1 MCRMER
7 VPLARIPRVLVKNV
21 PLFRDKSESPTT
33 LFGGA
38 LAHSVGSYQRKV
50 VSNEEDASPTP
61 VVCARCC
68 LLVYIPLSNSRCCRY
83 RRRCRGSGR
92 CRSERRDVLLDNH
105 CWAPVLSLE
114 KVRCDRTTCRQ
125 KEVVVWTLAS
135 STFRW
140 LVGSALEVAG
150 DVE

>member
-21 PLFRDKSESPTT
+21 PLFQDKSESPTT
-33 LFGGA
+33 LSGGA

-68 LLVYIPLSNSRCCRY
+68 LLVYIPLSNSLVILCHTFINII
-83 RRRCRGSGR
+83 S
-92 CRSERRDVLLDNH
+92 
-105 CWAPVLSLE
+105 LSLSKYLPE
-114 KVRCDRTTCRQ
+114 SRLNQLIFVLQ
-125 KEVVVWTLAS
+125 KRMNFYTHKC
-135 STFRW
+135 
-140 LVGSALEVAG
+140 
-150 DVE
+150 